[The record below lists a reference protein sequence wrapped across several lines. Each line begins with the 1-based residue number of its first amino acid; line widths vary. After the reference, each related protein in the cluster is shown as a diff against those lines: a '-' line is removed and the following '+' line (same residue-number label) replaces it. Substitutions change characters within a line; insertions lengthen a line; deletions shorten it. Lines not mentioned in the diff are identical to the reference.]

1 MKVAF
6 EQVISRG
13 CGLDVHKKTVVAT
26 INGEG
31 LQRST
36 REFGTFTSS
45 LTELKDRLL
54 ENGITHVAME
64 STGVYRKPVC
74 HVLEPSGIKV
84 RIVNARHVKNVPRH
98 KTDKKDSARLSN
110 FFWQDCSNRA
120 TFRPKSSASFAT

>member
-1 MKVAF
+1 MGTVAL

-13 CGLDVHKKTVVAT
+13 CGIDVHKKTVVAT

-31 LQRST
+31 LKRST

-64 STGVYRKPVC
+64 STGVYRKPVY

-84 RIVNARHVKNVPRH
+84 RIVNAQHVSV
-98 KTDKKDSARLSN
+98 LL
-110 FFWQDCSNRA
+110 F
-120 TFRPKSSASFAT
+120 